1 MTQDVQQEEKKNAV
15 SSAASDFMSRLG
27 VMGELMQFL
36 WARKLWW
43 LIPMFIALGLF
54 ALLVIFGQ
62 ASGAA
67 PFIYTL
73 F

>member
-1 MTQDVQQEEKKNAV
+1 MSEVQQTKKKKRGV
-15 SSAASDFMSRLG
+15 FKDITSRMG
-27 VMGELMQFL
+27 VLGELLQFL

-43 LIPMFIALGLF
+43 LVPMLLALGLF
-54 ALLVIFGQ
+54 AILIIV
-62 ASGAA
+62 ASATGAA

>member
-1 MTQDVQQEEKKNAV
+1 MSEVQENNQQQRGAM
-15 SSAASDFMSRLG
+15 SDFMSRLG

-36 WARKLWW
+36 WVRKMWW
-43 LIPMFIALGLF
+43 LIPMFVALGLF
-54 ALLVIFGQ
+54 VLLVVFGQ

>member
-1 MTQDVQQEEKKNAV
+1 MSEAPVKKPGRVSAAV
-15 SSAASDFMSRLG
+15 SDFTSRMG
-27 VMGELMQFL
+27 VIGELFQFL

-43 LIPMFIALGLF
+43 LIPMVVV
-54 ALLVIFGQ
+54 LVIFAALMIFAS

>member
-1 MTQDVQQEEKKNAV
+1 MSEVQQTKKKKRGV
-15 SSAASDFMSRLG
+15 FKDITSRMG
-27 VMGELMQFL
+27 VLGELLQFL

-43 LIPMFIALGLF
+43 LVPMLLALGLF
-54 ALLVIFGQ
+54 AVLIIV
-62 ASGAA
+62 ASATGAA

>member
-1 MTQDVQQEEKKNAV
+1 MPKAMRG
-15 SSAASDFMSRLG
+15 AARRVG
-27 VMGELMQFL
+27 IMGELMQFL

-43 LIPMFIALGLF
+43 LTPMVLVLLLMGILIVF
-54 ALLVIFGQ
+54 AQSSAI
-62 ASGAA
+62 A

>member
-1 MTQDVQQEEKKNAV
+1 MVAFRGIVGT
-15 SSAASDFMSRLG
+15 LL
-27 VMGELMQFL
+27 ELFQFL

-43 LIPMFIALGLF
+43 LTPMVVV
-54 ALLVIFGQ
+54 LLVFAGLIILGST
-62 ASGAA
+62 AGIG

>member
-1 MTQDVQQEEKKNAV
+1 MSQPQDRSGDVRGAFQDF
-15 SSAASDFMSRLG
+15 AARLG
-27 VMGELMQFL
+27 VLGELLQFL

-43 LIPMFIALGLF
+43 LIPMFIALALF
-54 ALLVIFGQ
+54 VVLIIFGQ